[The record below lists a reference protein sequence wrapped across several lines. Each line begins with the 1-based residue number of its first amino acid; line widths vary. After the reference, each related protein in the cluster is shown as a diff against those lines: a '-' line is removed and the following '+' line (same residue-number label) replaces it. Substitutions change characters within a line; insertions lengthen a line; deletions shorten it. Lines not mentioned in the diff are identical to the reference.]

1 MGAEVNGMPT
11 SHPPTAAPQR
21 RPARLAAH
29 GQRDAMFLL
38 SRKRR
43 SRVSQDELVILIVVL
58 IAWGFGTASIV
69 LN

>member
-1 MGAEVNGMPT
+1 
-11 SHPPTAAPQR
+11 
-21 RPARLAAH
+21 
-29 GQRDAMFLL
+29 MFLL
-38 SRKRR
+38 RRKRR

>member
-1 MGAEVNGMPT
+1 
-11 SHPPTAAPQR
+11 
-21 RPARLAAH
+21 
-29 GQRDAMFLL
+29 MFLR